1 MQNLHFRYFYTCN
14 DIEHKMDDLIPLNI
28 ALVSYYNT
36 LPFLHGLK
44 GSGRWNRSEFILLP
58 PSGCLEVFKNN
69 EADIALVPVG
79 ALSTLEDYKIISD
92 YCIGCDGDVLT
103 VGLFANKPVG
113 QVKFVYLDQDSR
125 TSAILVKV
133 LLEEYFKVN
142 PIFLTN
148 LPNQLDDL
156 GDDEG
161 VLMIGDKVFR
171 HGKSFKYAYDLGRYW
186 KEHTGLPFVFAV
198 WIAKKAM
205 PESIITEFNKALKH
219 GLDLIPEIVKSLKN
233 DSIDLASYYKEN
245 ISFELTFDKI
255 QGMNL
260 YLEKTKKYLPQS

>member
-1 MQNLHFRYFYTCN
+1 
-14 DIEHKMDDLIPLNI
+14 MDDLRPLNI

-36 LPFLHGLK
+36 QPFLYGLK
-44 GSGRWNRSEFILLP
+44 SNNRLNKSEFILLP

-69 EADIALVPVG
+69 GADIALVPVG

-103 VGLFANKPVG
+103 VGLFANKPIE

-125 TSAILVKV
+125 TSVILVKV

-142 PIFLTN
+142 PSFLSN
-148 LPNQLDDL
+148 LPTQLDDL

-171 HGKSFKYAYDLGRYW
+171 HGKSFKFVYDLGRYW
-186 KEHTGLPFVFAV
+186 KEYTGLPFVFAV
-198 WIAKKAM
+198 WIAKKEI
-205 PESIITEFNKALKH
+205 PESIITEFNQALKH
-219 GLDLIPEIVKSLKN
+219 GLDLIPEVVKNLNN
-233 DSIDLASYYKEN
+233 DAIDLASYYREN
-245 ISFELTFDKI
+245 ISFELTLDKI

-260 YLEKTKKYLPQS
+260 YIKKAEKYL